1 MIELGGIYRHFWRKT
16 NGKELPDY
24 LPLMVNF
31 LSLTTESKDDPVRG
45 KFINEYILPFLP
57 PMRARLEE
65 LKTPYLHLFDALGK
79 VISIEQKTQP
89 LSKQREQKVKNHVG

>member
-1 MIELGGIYRHFWRKT
+1 
-16 NGKELPDY
+16 
-24 LPLMVNF
+24 MVNF
-31 LSLTTESKDDPVRG
+31 LSLTIESKDDPVRS

-79 VISIEQKTQP
+79 VISIDQKTQP
-89 LSKQREQKVKNHVG
+89 LSEQREQKVETHVG